1 MTNTMWIIFIL
12 FGFASILVLAAIL
25 RDSFQ
30 DLDSR
35 LQDLETKLDDI
46 ENCICMLEEV
56 INP

>member
-1 MTNTMWIIFIL
+1 MWIIFIL
-12 FGFASILVLAAIL
+12 FGFASMLALAAIL
-25 RDSFQ
+25 RDTFQ

-46 ENCICMLEEV
+46 ENRIVMIEEV